1 MSLPEKV
8 GFFRL
13 RLGTIVMQYL
23 MVDAHQR
30 FLGTIVLDAPLKVG
44 AKISTDAKTYMVVGI
59 RHTGNKQALMVIP
72 S

>member
-1 MSLPEKV
+1 
-8 GFFRL
+8 
-13 RLGTIVMQYL
+13 MQYL

-30 FLGTIVLDAPLKVG
+30 FLGTIVSDAPLKVG
-44 AKISTDAKTYMVVGI
+44 AKVSTDAKTYMVVGI